1 MFYGVSIMIL
11 RKDMEVKMGLG
22 GGKRFFKGGWIAGGS
37 AIYIEF
43 SMVVALLIPDINVGS
58 IMLGKND

>member
-1 MFYGVSIMIL
+1 
-11 RKDMEVKMGLG
+11 MEVKMGLG